1 MEDLDREESLNGVSE
16 KNGVQGDGS
25 SIGNVSKEVES
36 WAPKDTRAREK
47 RTTQL
52 ESDFLNEL
60 RETQVR
66 QAKSAL
72 VDTLVRKARR
82 HMIGTILDEL
92 EEDDVSMYELFRML
106 TLDEIFFAFEARGSS
121 AREAAAGDLSVGESL
136 PRRSRP
142 SPSYSSAKNAQ
153 EPTKSVSKRSSDSG
167 GGDLSGGGDSSLE
180 VHGGEDIELLD
191 SDEFM
196 GDGAKDAVGS
206 GDARPPLDCSETF
219 IKRFYEEFPNLP
231 DDTTESRLQVLW
243 SMILIPELG
252 EPVSVSA
259 IADAVS
265 FDKDAVRDA
274 LTWGVENKF
283 MVRTGVARGTKYHV
297 LDRVAQKAMGETR
310 GPTSPDDSSLVARPK
325 KKKRKGRKPK
335 AKK

>member
-1 MEDLDREESLNGVSE
+1 MEDLDREEGLNGVNE
-16 KNGVQGDGS
+16 KNGVQGGGS
-25 SIGNVSKEVES
+25 SIRNVSKEVEAWS
-36 WAPKDTRAREK
+36 PKDTRAREK
-47 RTTQL
+47 RKAQL

-82 HMIGTILDEL
+82 NMIGTILDEL
-92 EEDDVSMYELFRML
+92 EGDDVSMYELFRML
-106 TLDEIFFAFEARGSS
+106 TLDEIFCAFEARSS
-121 AREAAAGDLSVGESL
+121 GDREGAAGDPSVEDDL
-136 PRRSRP
+136 PRHSRP
-142 SPSYSSAKNAQ
+142 SPSHSSTRNVQ
-153 EPTKSVSKRSSDSG
+153 EPTKSASKRSIDSG
-167 GGDLSGGGDSSLE
+167 GGDLSGDGDPSLE

-196 GDGAKDAVGS
+196 DDGAKDAGGS

-219 IKRFYEEFPNLP
+219 IKRFYEEFPDLP

-265 FDKDAVRDA
+265 FHKDTVRDA
-274 LTWGVENKF
+274 LTWGVENEF

-297 LDRVAQKAMGETR
+297 LDRVAKKAMGETS
-310 GPTSPDDSSLVARPK
+310 GPTSPDGSSLVARPK